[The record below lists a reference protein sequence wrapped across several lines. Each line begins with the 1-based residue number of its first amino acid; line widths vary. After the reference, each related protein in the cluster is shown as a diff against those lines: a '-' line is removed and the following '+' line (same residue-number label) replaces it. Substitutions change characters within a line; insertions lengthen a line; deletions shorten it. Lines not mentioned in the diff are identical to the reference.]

1 MSEGGVMQA
10 LSDANWEHDGPSITG
25 HCTMFCGAALGWTSK
40 KQQSTAL
47 SSMEAETF
55 AAAAAVAEVIWQRGL
70 LNELGYVQLQPT
82 NLWIDNTGAVAVAND
97 AGSIGRS
104 RHIARRS
111 RFLLEAH
118 AAGLVK
124 AKHLAGDAQAAD
136 LLTKPLDRK
145 RFVALRTYL
154 MNTDAQVNV
163 TGKPGKEGGPSTTS
177 ISTNSSS
184 SACAGSPPASRR
196 R

>member
-1 MSEGGVMQA
+1 
-10 LSDANWEHDGPSITG
+10 
-25 HCTMFCGAALGWTSK
+25 MFCGAALGWTSK
-40 KQQSTAL
+40 KQPSTAL

-70 LNELGYVQLQPT
+70 LTELGYVQLQPT

-118 AAGLVK
+118 AAGLIK

-136 LLTKPLDRK
+136 MLTKPLDRK

-163 TGKPGKEGGPSTTS
+163 SEGMDPGS
-177 ISTNSSS
+177 NLSSV
-184 SACAGSPPASRR
+184 ACAGSSTTSRR